1 MNPNP
6 AVAVCPTRTLV
17 HRRERGVSLVL
28 VMIFL
33 VILSGLGV
41 TAIQTSTFSA
51 RIASNETDRNL
62 AFQAAEAALRDA
74 ENDIAYRRFDLT
86 PCTPATP
93 GCRAQAFEGLLNF
106 DTACTNGLCD
116 TVGAA
121 AATQFWEGAAIW
133 GAAGASVAYGTHT
146 GAAALPVVVRQPRY
160 LIEGFQVGL
169 DGSTVYRVTAVGFGA
184 NETSQIMLQ
193 TAVKP

>member
-1 MNPNP
+1 M
-6 AVAVCPTRTLV
+6 TRTVAFDLCMISGPV
-17 HRRERGVSLVL
+17 RHKERGVSLVL
-28 VMIFL
+28 IMIFL
-33 VILSGLGV
+33 VVLSGLGI
-41 TAIQTSTFSA
+41 TAMQTSTFSA
-51 RIASNETDRNL
+51 RIASNESDRNL

-74 ENDIAYRRFDLT
+74 ENDIGYRRFDAT
-86 PCTPATP
+86 PCSPAIA
-93 GCRAQAFEGLLNF
+93 GCRAEAFEGLLNF
-106 DTACTNGLCD
+106 DTACTAGLCD

-121 AATQFWEGAAIW
+121 AATAFWETATIW
-133 GAAGASVAYGTHT
+133 GAAGVSVAYGTHT

-184 NETSQIMLQ
+184 NESSQIMLQ

>member
-1 MNPNP
+1 MSPKSVFSSFP
-6 AVAVCPTRTLV
+6 ALKGAS
-17 HRRERGVSLVL
+17 RREQGVSLVL

-33 VILSGLGV
+33 VILSGLGI
-41 TAIQTSTFSA
+41 TAIQTSTFSS
-51 RIASNETDRNL
+51 RIASNEMDRNL

-86 PCTPATP
+86 PCSAAIV
-93 GCRAQAFEGLLNF
+93 GCRAEPFEGLLNF
-106 DTACTNGLCD
+106 DTVCTNGLCD
-116 TVGAA
+116 TIGAA
-121 AATQFWEGAAIW
+121 AATQFWETAAIW
-133 GAAGASVAYGTHT
+133 GATGASVAYGTRT

-169 DGSTVYRVTAVGFGA
+169 DGGTVYRVTAVGFGA

>member
-1 MNPNP
+1 
-6 AVAVCPTRTLV
+6 
-17 HRRERGVSLVL
+17 LVL

-33 VILSGLGV
+33 VILSGLGI

-51 RIASNETDRNL
+51 RIARNESDRNL

-74 ENDIAYRRFDLT
+74 ENDIFYRRFDQT
-86 PCTPATP
+86 ACSASTA
-93 GCRAQAFEGLLNF
+93 GCRAEPFEGLLNF
-106 DTACTNGLCD
+106 DTACVGGLCD
-116 TVGAA
+116 TAGAA
-121 AATQFWEGAAIW
+121 AGTVFWETAAIW

-146 GAAALPVVVRQPRY
+146 GAAALPVVFRQPRY

-184 NETSQIMLQ
+184 NESSQIMLQ